1 MAGVLEVEDKLQVL
15 LEQESTPS
23 CVGIVVLLVHVLL
36 VLTVEY
42 SFAQTVVQFTAPWG
56 GIYHRLN
63 VYLQDQPVTEEP
75 RMEDGYQ
82 SN

>member
-1 MAGVLEVEDKLQVL
+1 MEGKLQVL

-23 CVGIVVLLVHVLL
+23 CVEIVVLLVHVLL

-63 VYLQDQPVTEEP
+63 AYLQDQLVTEEHL
-75 RMEDGYQ
+75 MEDGYQ
-82 SN
+82 NN